1 MEKKVNE
8 LMENQTH
15 VLEAIKYLNERIEDI
30 IDKKKKD
37 NCNDVKDILD
47 SQAMI
52 DNIIVKNSDD
62 ILIIKKTKEEN
73 TVAIKRLE
81 TKIDKL
87 DKEIEMT
94 NKKILDAED
103 MPKNSYEKTVNLMAC
118 IVCQISFDRHVDLE
132 NHIKSSHEKR
142 PVYQCDKCEKS
153 FVLRWRL
160 KKHMNLHTK
169 KNISPC
175 HYFSNNKNCPFE
187 EYGCKFLHVASKKCE
202 FSSSLFVQKKSA

>member
-37 NCNDVKDILD
+37 KCNEVKDILD

-73 TVAIKRLE
+73 TFIR
-81 TKIDKL
+81 
-87 DKEIEMT
+87 
-94 NKKILDAED
+94 
-103 MPKNSYEKTVNLMAC
+103 
-118 IVCQISFDRHVDLE
+118 
-132 NHIKSSHEKR
+132 
-142 PVYQCDKCEKS
+142 
-153 FVLRWRL
+153 
-160 KKHMNLHTK
+160 
-169 KNISPC
+169 
-175 HYFSNNKNCPFE
+175 
-187 EYGCKFLHVASKKCE
+187 
-202 FSSSLFVQKKSA
+202 